1 MFFYSFEYPGEE
13 VRQGSLSIEKRIS
26 LKHLDK
32 DFFCKS
38 NEGNYKV
45 CICSRVNL
53 DLSKKY
59 SPYFLNMD
67 GRFRKEALKAKTP
80 FSLFDKNKW
89 NDVFEF
95 YVGYL
100 DALDNTFNGLPVAL
114 NLSFGDYCI
123 LIPST
128 VNDLE
133 LEAFEEKM
141 AAFGNEQES
150 IWDNAK
156 LSQRKSKILSRFSSQ
171 HVYKYLPCYDLSKTL
186 ISELLNSDVDTK
198 ERGMECIVF
207 AGNLLSWFL
216 DELNVYLFN
225 KNGEVR
231 SLESDLIEDINT
243 PTHILIN
250 SFFQFLSQIGTKN
263 LYCDQIWSFLFITKA
278 LLFTVLGPQ
287 DTNNELSVF
296 KRYDFSGFVPM
307 VTESVDTMDSS
318 FPDLFAPQ
326 RTFAFL
332 QIPISFNFEFWRQFP
347 AFIHE
352 FFHYVPT
359 NNRQKRNV
367 VIIELTLQTTINE
380 LANKLFFCCGYND
393 EQKSAMVNFLRKSYK
408 SISYLNTF
416 DNGNSLLNEDSMF
429 FLSKNKN
436 LFSVFDFGS
445 VYEALPNALNM
456 SDKERE
462 IHSELKNECIEGWEL
477 YSKSYL
483 QTYTMAFREIRA
495 DMAMC
500 VLLDL
505 SLLEYVEIMALEPTW
520 STYSADQ
527 TADSSII
534 RFGFITRYLFLKKQ
548 QKKGTSFD
556 GVKQFN
562 SSYYDEMRSICSSLK
577 LSNPNIKKN
586 IDNILGY
593 VEEYFDIMI
602 ESEKGYYTEQHHS
615 QFESVIYPPLQMSA
629 VEEACNTNE
638 QLPIIQEWEQNFEEY
653 KTYKLFDDVKRIYKQ
668 YHDYLDEG
676 KYEEAVKLNYQS
688 RLVLR
693 DLFLYCESI
702 HELGKTEIK

>member
-13 VRQGSLSIEKRIS
+13 VCQGSFSIEKRIS

-38 NEGNYKV
+38 DDDNYKV
-45 CICSRVNL
+45 CICSRANL
-53 DLSKKY
+53 DLSREY
-59 SPYFLNMD
+59 SPYFLSMN
-67 GRFRKEALKAKTP
+67 GRFRKEALEVKT
-80 FSLFDKNKW
+80 SLTLFDKNKW
-89 NDVFEF
+89 NDVFDF
-95 YVGYL
+95 YVDYL
-100 DALDNTFNGLPVAL
+100 DALENTFNGVPVAL

-128 VNDLE
+128 VTVLE
-133 LEAFEEKM
+133 LEAFKKKVT
-141 AAFGNEQES
+141 AFGNEQES

-156 LSQRKSKILSRFSSQ
+156 LSNRKSKILDRFSSQ

-186 ISELLNSDVDTK
+186 ILELLRSDADT
-198 ERGMECIVF
+198 EDRGMECIVF

-250 SFFQFLSQIGTKN
+250 SFLKFLSQIGTEN

-287 DTNNELSVF
+287 DTSNELSVF
-296 KRYDFSGFVPM
+296 KRYDFSGFVPI
-307 VTESVDTMDSS
+307 VTETVDTMDSS

-332 QIPISFNFEFWRQFP
+332 QVPVSFNFEFWRQFP

-359 NNRQKRNV
+359 NNRQKRNA
-367 VIIELTLQTTINE
+367 VIIKLTLQTIINE
-380 LANKLFFCCGYND
+380 LANKLSFLYDYNNK
-393 EQKSAMVNFLRKSYK
+393 QKYDLVEPLCESYK

-416 DNGNSLLNEDSMF
+416 GKENRLLSEDSMF
-429 FLSKNKN
+429 FLGKNIE
-436 LFSVFDFGS
+436 LFSLFDFES
-445 VYEALPNALNM
+445 AYEALPNALNM
-456 SDKERE
+456 SDKECE
-462 IHSELKNECIEGWEL
+462 IHSELENECIERWERF
-477 YSKSYL
+477 SKSHL

-500 VLLDL
+500 ILLDL
-505 SLLEYVEIMALEPTW
+505 SLMEYVEIMALEPTW

-534 RFGFITRYLFLKKQ
+534 RFGFITRYLFLKTQ
-548 QKKGTSFD
+548 QKKGVSF
-556 GVKQFN
+556 GGAEQFN
-562 SSYYDEMRSICSSLK
+562 SSYRAEMESICLSLK
-577 LSNPNIKKN
+577 RANPNIVKN

-593 VEEYFDIMI
+593 VKEYFDIMI
-602 ESEKGYYTEQHHS
+602 ESESGYYTEQYHS
-615 QFESVIYPPLQMSA
+615 EFECVIYPPLQMLP
-629 VEEACNTNE
+629 VEEANTSDRRP
-638 QLPIIQEWEQNFEEY
+638 PIIQEWEENFEEY
-653 KTYKLFDDVKRIYKQ
+653 RSYKLFNDVKQIYRK

-693 DLFLYCESI
+693 DLFSYCEAI
-702 HELGKTEIK
+702 HELGKTE